1 MRILPIRTFNNNLN
15 FKNTDKKPKNVTPK
29 SINPYN
35 NARIYT
41 ICTMQRVLMP
51 QELSCAI
58 RGCKRANKEANA
70 FITKAGGML
79 QTVSQNSK
87 SDAQEAL
94 EIYNELKE
102 LYEAGDE
109 TTPEGEVI
117 RKITVQKDNF
127 ATMFEFFK
135 DGKLRSRTKFVDGK
149 PILYQEG
156 IDVLPNDSIRFSREI
171 YYHDNGA
178 VKNYIKG
185 SEHKPD
191 GTKKYSIVSRFIN
204 NKISQYLEG
213 YEQRADGTVKKD
225 LEILFIDEES
235 GKYTEGYQE
244 NPDGSKTINKE
255 LWLDEGRATIYTKD
269 FKQPSPKYSKTGIVI
284 SYKDGLPV
292 LQKRNSIKS
301 QGVTKSDE
309 VIVMKYNAPY
319 AVAIEYNSLTKNM
332 EIGYELTN
340 RGWAEATEE
349 TLEEILSL
357 S

>member
-29 SINPYN
+29 NTNPLN
-35 NARIYT
+35 NTRTNA
-41 ICTMQRVLMP
+41 ICTLQKVLMP

-58 RGCKRANKEANA
+58 RDCKSANRKANA
-70 FITKAGGML
+70 FITKASGML

-87 SDAQEAL
+87 PNVQEAL

-109 TTPEGEVI
+109 TAPEDKTI
-117 RKITVQKDNF
+117 KKITVQKDNF
-127 ATMFEFFK
+127 ATMFEFSK
-135 DGKLRSRTKFVDGK
+135 NGRLHSRTKFFDGK

-171 YYHDNGA
+171 YYHDNGT
-178 VKNYIKG
+178 VKNYIEG

-191 GTKKYSIVSRFIN
+191 GTKKYSIVSKFIN

-255 LWLDEGRATIYTKD
+255 LWLDEGRATTYKKG
-269 FKQPSPKYSKTGIVI
+269 FKQPSPKYSKTSDII

-292 LQKRNSIKS
+292 LHKKNSIKS

-309 VIVMKYNAPY
+309 VIVMRYNAPY

-332 EIGYELTN
+332 EIGYKLTN
-340 RGWAEATEE
+340 RGWIEATDE
-349 TLEEILSL
+349 TLEEILSV
-357 S
+357 